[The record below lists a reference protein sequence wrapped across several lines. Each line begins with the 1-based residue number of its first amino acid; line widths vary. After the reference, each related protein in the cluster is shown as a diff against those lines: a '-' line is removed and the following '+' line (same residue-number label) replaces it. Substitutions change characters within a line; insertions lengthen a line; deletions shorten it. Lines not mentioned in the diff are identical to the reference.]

1 MHRNLVAL
9 TALLAAAALSS
20 PTLAWRQGM
29 PPMCPNGTADTGF
42 NNIVAGSA
50 VINVNNGCGPDGT
63 EPSLTN
69 GAPAPSPDTEQY
81 SDLVTG
87 YAQQSLALNLN
98 LAGAVTVPGWTY
110 QTNVIQANPYPFW
123 GGVDNEWN
131 IAGRDYPVGPR
142 PAAYNV
148 CATKGPTGLCD
159 PETLPA
165 TLGSPTTVTEPAACT
180 PGRQPGHVRRK
191 PRQPSWLRFHHARW
205 HGSFSQAVHDE
216 PVNPDVQ
223 CRRTASS
230 QRPTRQSPSR

>member
-9 TALLAAAALSS
+9 TALIAAAALSACGELAW
-20 PTLAWRQGM
+20 PTPALAWRQGT
-29 PPMCPNGTADTGF
+29 PPMCPLGALDTGF
-42 NNIVAGSA
+42 NNIVGGSA
-50 VINVNNGCGPDGT
+50 VIDVNTGCGPDGT

-69 GAPAPSPDTEQY
+69 GAPTTSPDTEQY

-98 LAGAVTVPGWTY
+98 LAGSVTVPGWTY

-159 PETLPA
+159 PETLPS
-165 TLGSPTTVTEPAACT
+165 TLGSEQRQRNRLHIRRGFRTWSRAQET
-180 PGRQPGHVRRK
+180 P
-191 PRQPSWLRFHHARW
+191 SAFLWLSFHHARW
-205 HGSFSQAVHDE
+205 HGSFSQAS
-216 PVNPDVQ
+216 
-223 CRRTASS
+223 T
-230 QRPTRQSPSR
+230 TSPST